1 MDLLL
6 LLGLMAPCRLPPT
19 PGLIRHRHLPKN
31 SATILGMHLSVV
43 VIALMT
49 PGAAQHPPKE
59 AIVPWQGLI
68 LNLKTPAAGHSRT
81 RQLYPHLTE
90 ATAPSPGRGAMKMQR
105 MSVCGS
111 KRITANGRG
120 ALR

>member
-1 MDLLL
+1 
-6 LLGLMAPCRLPPT
+6 
-19 PGLIRHRHLPKN
+19 
-31 SATILGMHLSVV
+31 
-43 VIALMT
+43 
-49 PGAAQHPPKE
+49 
-59 AIVPWQGLI
+59 
-68 LNLKTPAAGHSRT
+68 
-81 RQLYPHLTE
+81 LTE